1 MKTPVQTFTVT
12 PAEAGQKLLQYLARR
27 LGSGLPPAALQRFI
41 RTGQVRLDGKRC
53 KPFDRVSQGQLVR
66 VPPYETD
73 GTGAPNQTA
82 VVAQRPRPG
91 PGGRTQGPGTLKT
104 AGSADSAGTPHIAGT
119 PNTTGMAGMPKTAGP
134 ARTSDRP
141 TASPGRTKA
150 AGAAKSAPP
159 QLDILHEDDEML
171 VVIKPA
177 GLPVHPG
184 SGHTFALTTLLADRY
199 PDAPFRPTPA
209 HRLDRDT
216 PGVLLVAKSYRALR
230 HIHDAML
237 TGQARKDYLAWVWGR
252 WLLGEDQEWVTLRD
266 RLAKEGGP
274 GRERVAAGETGKEAV
289 AKVRLLTVMP
299 TASLVEVR
307 LETGRT
313 HQIRAQLASRGYAV
327 VGDAKYGG
335 GASPMRLHA
344 WRVLLPGAAYCAP
357 PAWEAPWS
365 VTRPRRASLAEC
377 SDVISFPDPESTPD
391 VPE

>member
-27 LGSGLPPAALQRFI
+27 LGAGLPQAVLQKFI

-53 KPFDRVSQGQLVR
+53 KPFDRVGQGQLVR
-66 VPPYETD
+66 VPPYDPD
-73 GTGAPNQTA
+73 GTGGPGQ
-82 VVAQRPRPG
+82 AQAGTPGPRPG
-91 PGGRTQGPGTLKT
+91 PGDR
-104 AGSADSAGTPHIAGT
+104 
-119 PNTTGMAGMPKTAGP
+119 PKTPDTP
-134 ARTSDRP
+134 AT
-141 TASPGRTKA
+141 PGRARPAGKPAPSPAGRARA
-150 AGAAKSAPP
+150 ATPGHPA
-159 QLDILHEDDEML
+159 LDILHEDDELL
-171 VVIKPA
+171 VVLKPA

-184 SGHTFALTTLLADRY
+184 SGHTVALTTLLNTRY

-216 PGVLLVAKSYRALR
+216 TGLLLVAKSYRALR

-237 TGQARKDYLAWVWGR
+237 SGQARKDYLAWVWGR
-252 WLLGEDQEWVTLRD
+252 WLLGEENEWVTLRD

-274 GRERVAAGETGKEAV
+274 GKERMVSGETGKEAV
-289 AKVRLLTVMP
+289 AKVRLLAVMP

-313 HQIRAQLASRGYAV
+313 HQIRAQLASRGYPL

-335 GASPMRLHA
+335 GAPPMRLHA
-344 WRVLLPGAAYCAP
+344 WRVVLPGAAYCAP
-357 PAWEAPWS
+357 PAWEAPWA

-377 SDVISFPDPESTPD
+377 SDRISSPDPESRPD

>member
-27 LGSGLPPAALQRFI
+27 LGPGLPPAALQKFI

-53 KPFDRVSQGQLVR
+53 KPFDRVGQGQLVR

-73 GTGAPNQTA
+73 ATGGPGQAAPS
-82 VVAQRPRPG
+82 AQGPRPS
-91 PGGRTQGPGTLKT
+91 PRDRAEWPATPQTPQPPKTPET
-104 AGSADSAGTPHIAGT
+104 AG
-119 PNTTGMAGMPKTAGP
+119 TAGRARP
-134 ARTSDRP
+134 APRPAAAPAVRT
-141 TASPGRTKA
+141 TAA
-150 AGAAKSAPP
+150 ASRPP
-159 QLDILHEDDEML
+159 QTGSPAKGKPPPLDILHEDDDLL
-171 VVIKPA
+171 VLVKPA

-184 SGHTFALTTLLADRY
+184 SGHTVALTTLLAARF

-216 PGVLLVAKSYRALR
+216 TGILLVAKSYRALR

-237 TGQARKDYLAWVWGR
+237 SGQTRKDYLAWIWGR
-252 WLLGEDQEWVTLRD
+252 WHLGEVNEWVVLRD
-266 RLAKEGGP
+266 VLAKEGGP
-274 GRERVAAGETGKEAV
+274 GRERVVAGQAGKEAV
-289 AKVRLLTVMP
+289 AKARLLAAMP

-313 HQIRAQLASRGYAV
+313 HQIRAQLASRGYPI

-335 GASPMRLHA
+335 GAPPMRLHA
-344 WRVLLPGAAYCAP
+344 WRVVLPGAAYCAP

-365 VTRPRRASLAEC
+365 VARPRRASLAEC
-377 SDVISFPDPESTPD
+377 SDVVSFPDPESRPD
-391 VPE
+391 APE

>member
-1 MKTPVQTFTVT
+1 MKTPVQIFTVT

-27 LGSGLPPAALQRFI
+27 LGSGLPQAVLQRFI

-53 KPFDRVSQGQLVR
+53 KPFDRVGQGQLVR

-73 GTGAPNQTA
+73 GTGAPVQTT
-82 VVAQRPRPG
+82 VVAQEPRSG
-91 PGGRTQGPGTLKT
+91 SGQGTREPASLKT
-104 AGSADSAGTPHIAGT
+104 AGSAGAPTLAGR
-119 PNTTGMAGMPKTAGP
+119 PKTADQAG
-134 ARTSDRP
+134 AAGTSDRP
-141 TASPGRTKA
+141 NASPARTKA
-150 AGAAKSAPP
+150 AGAAKGAPP

-171 VVIKPA
+171 VLVKPA

-216 PGVLLVAKSYRALR
+216 TGILLVAKSYRALR

-237 TGQARKDYLAWVWGR
+237 NGQARKDYLAWVWGR
-252 WLLGEDQEWVTLRD
+252 WLLGEDHEWVTLRD

-274 GRERVAAGETGKEAV
+274 GRERVAAGEAGKEAV

-377 SDVISFPDPESTPD
+377 SDVISFPDPEATPD
-391 VPE
+391 GPE

>member
-73 GTGAPNQTA
+73 GTGGPVQAVPN
-82 VVAQRPRPG
+82 AQVSPPG
-91 PGGRTQGPGTLKT
+91 
-104 AGSADSAGTPHIAGT
+104 AGDRAQQ
-119 PNTTGMAGMPKTAGP
+119 
-134 ARTSDRP
+134 RP
-141 TASPGRTKA
+141 TATTPGPAKQTRPAHTPAKPAAARTKTPQHVT
-150 AGAAKSAPP
+150 PP
-159 QLDILHEDDEML
+159 LDILHEDDELL

-184 SGHTFALTTLLADRY
+184 SGHPFALTTLLADRY

-216 PGVLLVAKSYRALR
+216 TGILLVAKSYRALR

-237 TGQARKDYLAWVWGR
+237 TGEARKDYLAWVWGR
-252 WLLGEDQEWVTLRD
+252 WLLGEVNEWVTLRD

-274 GRERVAAGETGKEAV
+274 GRERMAAGELGKEAV
-289 AKVRLLTVMP
+289 AKVRLVSAIP

-313 HQIRAQLASRGYAV
+313 HQIRAQLASRGYAI
-327 VGDAKYGG
+327 VGDPKYGG
-335 GASPMRLHA
+335 GAPPMRLHA
-344 WRVLLPGAAYCAP
+344 WRVQLPGAAYCAP

-365 VTRPRRASLAEC
+365 VARPRRASQAAC
-377 SDVISFPDPESTPD
+377 SEALSSPDPEAKPD

>member
-73 GTGAPNQTA
+73 GTGAPIQTA
-82 VVAQRPRPG
+82 AVAQQPRPG
-91 PGGRTQGPGTLKT
+91 PGDRREGPGTPKTTGAPERTGPADT
-104 AGSADSAGTPHIAGT
+104 AGRGGRTDPASAT
-119 PNTTGMAGMPKTAGP
+119 
-134 ARTSDRP
+134 DRP
-141 TASPGRTKA
+141 TMSPARNKTASAGRSA
-150 AGAAKSAPP
+150 ALR
-159 QLDILHEDDEML
+159 LDILHEDDELL

-184 SGHTFALTTLLADRY
+184 SGHTFALTTLLAERY

-216 PGVLLVAKSYRALR
+216 TGILLVAKSYRALR

-237 TGQARKDYLAWVWGR
+237 TGEARKDYLAWVWGR
-252 WLLGEDQEWVTLRD
+252 WLLGEVNEWVTLRD

-274 GRERVAAGETGKEAV
+274 GRERVAAGEVGKEAV
-289 AKVRLLTVMP
+289 AKVRLVSAIP

-313 HQIRAQLASRGYAV
+313 HQIRAQLASRGYAI
-327 VGDAKYGG
+327 VGDPKYGG
-335 GASPMRLHA
+335 GAPPMRLHA
-344 WRVLLPGAAYCAP
+344 WRVQLPGAAYCAP

-365 VTRPRRASLAEC
+365 VARPRRASLAAC
-377 SDVISFPDPESTPD
+377 GDALSSPDPEAKPD